1 MAIGSAGERN
11 CQGKRTQGEVGL
23 LMSMTISVQVTLL
36 QSKTPFQE
44 QKASLWV
51 KASAE
56 SSWVTCEPAKSSSIH
71 TLDIHTLSSAS
82 LKFRLTASFVVII
95 VSLWLSF

>member
-1 MAIGSAGERN
+1 MAIDRAGERN

-44 QKASLWV
+44 QKASLQV

-56 SSWVTCEPAKSSSIH
+56 SSWVTCVSQPSPRAPAH
-71 TLDIHTLSSAS
+71 
-82 LKFRLTASFVVII
+82 
-95 VSLWLSF
+95 

>member
-1 MAIGSAGERN
+1 MATDRAGERN

-23 LMSMTISVQVTLL
+23 LVSVTISVQVTLL

-44 QKASLWV
+44 QKANLRV

-56 SSWVTCEPAKSSSIH
+56 SSWVTCVS
-71 TLDIHTLSSAS
+71 LSSPQAS
-82 LKFRLTASFVVII
+82 AH
-95 VSLWLSF
+95 